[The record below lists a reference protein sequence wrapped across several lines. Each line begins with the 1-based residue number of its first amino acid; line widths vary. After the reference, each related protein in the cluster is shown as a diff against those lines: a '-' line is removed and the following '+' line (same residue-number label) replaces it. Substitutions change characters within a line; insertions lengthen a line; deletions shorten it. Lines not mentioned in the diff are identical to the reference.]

1 MKQTSG
7 FFLKFL
13 EKNKKYVKIFLMIIL
28 NGEIVV
34 MTDIISFEGRKSQI
48 IAQLNKYMSKED
60 AEMFFLKHFN
70 QNKTVNNR
78 LIGGLLKIMQEK
90 STAKISRAFCGMW
103 QQPILPD
110 GCPSST
116 FGAAELNFCV
126 RNENRWILSAIVT
139 TMAI

>member
-1 MKQTSG
+1 MLNFAIKKPYNRTLVVHICKAFQMAPRVG
-7 FFLKFL
+7 FEPTTLRL
-13 EKNKKYVKIFLMIIL
+13 TA
-28 NGEIVV
+28 GC
-34 MTDIISFEGRKSQI
+34 S
-48 IAQLNKYMSKED
+48 A
-60 AEMFFLKHFN
+60 AEL
-70 QNKTVNNR
+70 
-78 LIGGLLKIMQEK
+78 
-90 STAKISRAFCGMW
+90 SRNIMW